1 MIRGKV
7 SGTLNGVQLEDQEM
21 NAYVHTLATDA
32 RNYVTL
38 GRIPLEIGNR
48 ATLVLP
54 FAAPVHWLFA
64 GDMANTALNGFA
76 LTGGVFSRTSDASF
90 LNEEGQV
97 IGNLY
102 VRQNFTG
109 LSESG
114 RELSVTTVIE
124 GRLPELTADEQV
136 IYLDYNQDFDLK
148 SVEENPNTRKEV
160 CFSIHKMRLLNDV
173 KLLFH
178 YIFFRLI

>member
-7 SGTLNGVQLEDQEM
+7 SGTINGVPLEDQEM

-54 FAAPVHWLFA
+54 FASPVHWLFA
-64 GDMANTALNGFA
+64 GDLSNTALNGFA
-76 LTGGVFSRTSDASF
+76 LTGGVFTRTADASF
-90 LNEEGQV
+90 LNDEGQV
-97 IGNLY
+97 VGNLY

-114 RELSVTTVIE
+114 RELRVESVIE
-124 GRLPELTADEQV
+124 GQLPDVGADEQV
-136 IYLDYNQDFDLK
+136 IYVDFNQDFELK
-148 SVEENPNTRKEV
+148 SVEENPDTKKEV
-160 CFSIHKMRLLNDV
+160 SQRPL
-173 KLLFH
+173 
-178 YIFFRLI
+178 IFD

>member
-7 SGTLNGVQLEDQEM
+7 SGTLNGVPLDDQEM

-38 GRIPLEIGNR
+38 GRIPLEVGNR

-54 FAAPVHWLFA
+54 FATPVHWLFA
-64 GDMANTALNGFA
+64 GDLANTALNGFA
-76 LTGGVFSRTSDASF
+76 LTGGLFSRTADASY
-90 LNEEGQV
+90 LNENGQV
-97 IGNLY
+97 VGNLY

-114 RELSVTTVIE
+114 RELRVNTVIE
-124 GRLPELTADEQV
+124 GRLPDLAPDEQV
-136 IYLDYNQDFDLK
+136 IYLDFSQDYVLK
-148 SVEENPNTRKEV
+148 SVEEDPDFKKEV
-160 CFSIHKMRLLNDV
+160 RLLFIHL
-173 KLLFH
+173 K
-178 YIFFRLI
+178 

>member
-7 SGTLNGVQLEDQEM
+7 SGTLNGVTLEDQEM

-54 FAAPVHWLFA
+54 FAIPVHWLFA
-64 GDMANTALNGFA
+64 GDLANTALNGFA
-76 LTGGVFSRTSDASF
+76 LTGGVFSRTADASY
-90 LNEEGQV
+90 LNENGQV
-97 IGNLY
+97 VGNLY

-114 RELSVTTVIE
+114 RELQVTSVIE
-124 GRLPELTADEQV
+124 GQLPEITADEQV
-136 IYLDYNQDFDLK
+136 IYMDYNQDLELK
-148 SVEENPNTRKEV
+148 SVEESPQTKKEV
-160 CFSIHKMRLLNDV
+160 LNRSS
-173 KLLFH
+173 F
-178 YIFFRLI
+178 